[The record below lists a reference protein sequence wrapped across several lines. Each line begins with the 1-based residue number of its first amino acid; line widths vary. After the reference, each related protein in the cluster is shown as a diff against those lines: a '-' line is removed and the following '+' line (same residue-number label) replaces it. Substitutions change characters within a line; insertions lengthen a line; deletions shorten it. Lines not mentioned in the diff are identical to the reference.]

1 MKCRTYLWNYF
12 TINKE
17 HPEYSNAQVQGE
29 LRLLLGDE
37 KITSDTDGAEL
48 SERDALSIYGRNDEM
63 LREAFNLGSKKLFEL
78 VVTNQQMSDDEW
90 HKAKEEAQ
98 KEAEEI
104 DPGFSVDPDTGSE
117 DEDQAEAAGETE

>member
-1 MKCRTYLWNYF
+1 MKCSIYLWNYF
-12 TINKE
+12 TMNKE

-37 KITSDTDGAEL
+37 KIVSDTDGAEL

-90 HKAKEEAQ
+90 HKAKEEAE
-98 KEAEEI
+98 KETEEGEDCPECTIPEAE
-104 DPGFSVDPDTGSE
+104 G
-117 DEDQAEAAGETE
+117 

>member
-1 MKCRTYLWNYF
+1 MKCSTYLWNYF
-12 TINKE
+12 TMNKE

-37 KITSDTDGAEL
+37 KIVSDTDGAEL

-98 KEAEEI
+98 NAEEV
-104 DPGFSVDPDTGSE
+104 DPGFSVDPGTGGE

>member
-1 MKCRTYLWNYF
+1 
-12 TINKE
+12 
-17 HPEYSNAQVQGE
+17 
-29 LRLLLGDE
+29 
-37 KITSDTDGAEL
+37 
-48 SERDALSIYGRNDEM
+48 M

-98 KEAEEI
+98 KAEEV
-104 DPGFSVDPDTGSE
+104 DPGFSVDPGTGGE